1 MIILI
6 HEELIIIPVVSELI
20 EVSLLLHAKRE
31 LLVDGGVDRTLTK
44 KLLIDVACVF
54 SALDLGFEGSL
65 HLQFAQGVPV
75 QACEKQVF
83 LNILSICLG
92 TPQSLQGIGMQQF
105 PQEVV
110 QGGRGLACLDWLVI
124 YFSSCYSIK

>member
-31 LLVDGGVDRTLTK
+31 LLVDWRVDWSLPK
-44 KLLIDVACVF
+44 KLLINITSVF
-54 SALDLGFEGSL
+54 SALDLRFEGSL
-65 HLQFAQGVPV
+65 HLQLGQGVPV

-92 TPQSLQGIGMQQF
+92 TPQSLQGIGVQQF

-110 QGGRGLACLDWLVI
+110 QGGGGLPCLDWLVI